1 MTQELVVF
9 EPAEDQRGTMFGD
22 PLAFQH
28 AVGVAG
34 VIAQSSFVPTAFR
47 GKVGDV
53 VIAVDMAQRLKLS
66 PMMVLQNLVVVHGTP
81 SWKAA
86 FLIALAQ
93 ARGWD
98 VDYEVE
104 DLGPPVAYKTKDG
117 ASAKAD
123 NLRVR
128 CLLRRGSVVKRGV
141 PVTTTQAIAAGWANN
156 VQYTHSTE
164 LMLRYRA
171 AAFAVRQFEPAAML
185 GLMTD
190 EEAAVLTVE
199 PEAEP
204 QPASAR
210 SRPKTIDALVEQVT
224 QAPPSTEASAAV
236 AGEAGNSAGS
246 PVTASP
252 AEAETSGGDDGG
264 ASGGAAGA
272 EAEER
277 AALLAE
283 LKATLPGLP
292 EAVREQL
299 KIDHGLQRVRA
310 DARLDKLRALVA
322 DVRAWLANL
331 ERTAEPEPD
340 RDETNRSGRAGP
352 TTPPP
357 EKLDGHTRTVLAGR
371 ARKLEKHLGAG
382 VWQDV
387 RRELDIG
394 IAVGLDML
402 PDATLAAYAARLEAI
417 DSGSFDDEVVETEG
431 A

>member
-53 VIAVDMAQRLKLS
+53 VIAVDMAQRLRLS
-66 PMMVLQNLVVVHGTP
+66 PMMVLQNLVVIHGTP

-104 DLGPPVAYKTKDG
+104 ELGPPIAYRGKDG
-117 ASAKAD
+117 PVTAE

-128 CLLRRGSVVKRGV
+128 CVLRKGSTVKRGV
-141 PVTTTQAIAAGWANN
+141 PVTTSQAIAAGWAQNP
-156 VQYTHSTE
+156 QYTHSTE

-171 AAFAVRQFEPAAML
+171 AAFAVRQFEPAATL

-204 QPASAR
+204 QPAAAR

-224 QAPPSTEASAAV
+224 QAPPSTEAPAAV
-236 AGEAGNSAGS
+236 AGAAGNSAGS
-246 PVTASP
+246 PSTASP

-264 ASGGAAGA
+264 ASGA

-292 EAVREQL
+292 EAVRDQL
-299 KIDHGLQRVRA
+299 KTDHGLQRVRA
-310 DARLDKLRALVA
+310 GARLDKLRALVA
-322 DVRAWLANL
+322 DVRAALANL
-331 ERTAEPEPD
+331 ERTAKPEP
-340 RDETNRSGRAGP
+340 A
-352 TTPPP
+352 P

-371 ARKLEKHLGAG
+371 ARKLEKDLGAG
-382 VWQDV
+382 VWQDI

-394 IAVGLDML
+394 IAVGLDMM
-402 PDATLAAYAARLEAI
+402 PDATLVAYSKRLEEI
-417 DSGSFDDEVVETEG
+417 DSGDLDEVVETEG